1 MPERVG
7 VDKHMYACS
16 LYGSR
21 AFSLGTNTKEATIVS
36 TETLTK
42 EKPEKKVEIFI
53 DGAKYHATAAELT
66 GAQIRAL
73 AEPSVAE
80 DRDLWLDIVDK
91 LDELIENDQCV
102 HLEDKMRF
110 FSVPREINPGQ
121 RAAHDPGEQ
130 A

>member
-1 MPERVG
+1 M
-7 VDKHMYACS
+7 
-16 LYGSR
+16 
-21 AFSLGTNTKEATIVS
+21 S

-42 EKPEKKVEIFI
+42 EKPEKIAIFI
-53 DGAKYHATAAELT
+53 DGAKYHAAAKELI

-73 AEPSVAE
+73 ATPPIAE

-91 LDELIENDQCV
+91 LDELVEDDQVV
-102 HLEDKMRF
+102 HLEAKMRF

-121 RAAHDPGEQ
+121 RDSRDLGER